1 MLVATAVLCVATTC
15 IYGAGRFMQAGGAV
29 WAAGNREHDFPV
41 PGWVARAVK
50 AHANLVENL
59 APFAILVLVAHVS
72 GKSSAATAL
81 GASIFFWCRAAHLVA
96 YVAGWKY
103 LRSVLWFAAWGG
115 ASLILLALFK

>member
-1 MLVATAVLCVATTC
+1 MLVATAVLCVASTF
-15 IYGAGRFMQAGGAV
+15 IYGAGRFMQPGGAV
-29 WAAGNREHDFPV
+29 WAAGHREHDFAV

-72 GKSSAATAL
+72 GKASASTAL
-81 GASIFFWCRAAHLVA
+81 GASIFFWCRAAHLAA
-96 YVAGWKY
+96 YVAAWKY
-103 LRSVLWFAAWGG
+103 LRSVLWFASWGG